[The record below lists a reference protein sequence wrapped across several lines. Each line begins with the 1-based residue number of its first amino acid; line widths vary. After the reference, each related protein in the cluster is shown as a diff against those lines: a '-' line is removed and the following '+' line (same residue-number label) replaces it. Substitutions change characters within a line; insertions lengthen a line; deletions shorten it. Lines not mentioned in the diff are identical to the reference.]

1 MKKRISSLLIAVL
14 MLATMLP
21 VTAMAEELAAA
32 DPAVEQVVSEEV
44 TTEPTEGTDE
54 TETPAEPEQSEQTG
68 EETQPPEED
77 AELPPEEPIE
87 DGIDTLSVDSL
98 SDLDPTQKEM
108 ALKGKDE
115 YHAWYIINCTAYSHY
130 MNYYE
135 SPYRSVIRQRRNS
148 AYYQANLVAW
158 RTVTFSLS
166 SESKYADK
174 EFGYYEAYLYN
185 LLLDENTENLVGN
198 FASSM
203 ESAASNWKT
212 TSEQLGASAWGK
224 LCKSASEFLED
235 GVTLTKTTPIP
246 IDDAAKE
253 ALAKQL
259 CFLSETTKVAKIVS
273 DIETL
278 MGYSKS
284 IFDLVEKIVQVE
296 AVIRVSSDTASVI
309 ADMCS
314 ASTDSNVPALR
325 YALEEMASFTNGS
338 LTKEQII
345 SCLIGQTSAKELNQ
359 FLTKKLQKLI
369 VEKAG
374 TYGLTIE
381 AAQAIGK
388 LTCSSLFNTDKSME
402 NYYKLNALFELET
415 LLKSKVLSYAS
426 SFTSNPTAENARKF
440 IAGYTML
447 YKLFLEGTD
456 GYKEFIKINYRDG
469 GLNSIWSSVSDADYQ
484 RIVTSMDNLK
494 FAIRY
499 NLEHEEQEA
508 MADYYDVMR
517 ILDAAAVADA
527 GLQPVTPSISA
538 AESQA
543 YLNQV
548 DQESRLHADVIVTD
562 NYVLDADI
570 ETYGNIIVTRGSTL
584 NLNGHTLLSHGRMDI
599 SGGTVNLNG
608 GTLTVYED
616 IIQSDGKMYCN
627 KGTLNA
633 AGDYRIQSAA
643 VDDAG
648 NVTYDSSSG
657 ILWMTNA
664 ADKINVSGDFV
675 TQSHV
680 TTYSS
685 AVNYNWGNVL
695 YAGTLTVKG
704 NFSQLGDYASF
715 IASDAHRVVLNGDGA
730 RTVTFEY
737 SKCHFNEVVISTNTT
752 LYWKGDFFVSTL
764 PQDLTIHNGVTISQ
778 VGTLDLNGHTLTI
791 KGDLIQAGGT
801 MYCNNGTLNVEGD
814 YRIQEATTDNDGNTV
829 YDYSDG
835 NLRMV
840 NEADRVNVSGDF
852 IMQSCFSNVTT
863 YFSNDFTAGTLTIK
877 GNFSQLYGNGCG
889 GQNFVASG
897 THKVVLDGNG
907 ARTVT
912 FENSNSHFNE
922 LVVGTDTRLYW
933 QGDFVINPLLH
944 DLTIYNSVTMSSA
957 NTINLNGHTL
967 TIKGDLIQAGGTMY
981 CNNGTLNVEGDYRI
995 QKATTDSDGK
1005 VTYGESNGTLRMV
1018 NEADQINVSGDFI
1031 TQSTSSNYSTYFSN
1045 DFTAGTLTIK
1055 GNFSQFYGTNCGGQ
1069 NFVASGTHKV
1079 VLDGNGVQTV
1089 TFESSQSHLNELVV
1103 GTDTRLYWRGDF
1115 VINPLLHD
1123 LTIYNGVTMLSA
1135 NTINL
1140 NGHTLTIK
1148 GDLIQ
1153 SGGEML
1159 CNKGTLNVEGNYR
1172 IQEVTSD
1179 NDGKITYSES
1189 TGKLRMANETD
1200 RVNVSGDFVMQST
1213 YGDSMDRNKFSA
1225 GTLTVKGNFS
1235 QLYGTNCGG
1244 QNFVASGTHKVVLDG
1259 SDIQTVTFE
1268 NSQSQFNELI
1278 LTKPQDTGYTFS
1290 RTPCWTKLT
1299 QITPGT
1305 VMGTVSGGDMS
1316 ASVTVRILKGNN
1328 EIAKTISIDGS
1339 YLVSDL
1345 PDGVYTM
1352 EFSKN
1357 GYVTRTC
1364 TVEIKD
1370 HKPILSFDVELV
1382 ARGNINGAAVNGDDV
1397 EITDVAC
1404 LYRYLTANDRSQSSI
1419 PDEAYFLAVADV
1431 NSDGAVDVYD
1441 LQLLYETVSGIV

>member
-1 MKKRISSLLIAVL
+1 MKKRIASLLMAVL

-32 DPAVEQVVSEEV
+32 DPAEEQVVSEEV
-44 TTEPTEGTDE
+44 TTEPTEETDE
-54 TETPAEPEQSEQTG
+54 TETPAEPEHPGQTG
-68 EETQPPEED
+68 EEPQPSED
-77 AELPPEEPIE
+77 AELPSE
-87 DGIDTLSVDSL
+87 DPVEDDINTLSSGSL

-115 YHAWYIINCTAYSHY
+115 YQAWYIINCTAYSHY

-158 RTVTFSLS
+158 RAVTFSLS

-246 IDDAAKE
+246 TDDAAKE

-296 AVIRVSSDTASVI
+296 AVIRASSDTASVI

-494 FAIRY
+494 NAIRY
-499 NLEHEEQEA
+499 NLEHDEQEA
-508 MADYYDVMR
+508 MADYYNVLC
-517 ILDAAAVADA
+517 ILSAAVVADA

-538 AESQA
+538 ADSQA

-548 DQESRLHADVIVTD
+548 DKESRLHADIIVTD

-570 ETYGNIIVTRGSTL
+570 ETYGNIIVTRGGTL

-616 IIQSDGKMYCN
+616 IIQS
-627 KGTLNA
+627 
-633 AGDYRIQSAA
+633 
-643 VDDAG
+643 
-648 NVTYDSSSG
+648 
-657 ILWMTNA
+657 
-664 ADKINVSGDFV
+664 
-675 TQSHV
+675 
-680 TTYSS
+680 
-685 AVNYNWGNVL
+685 
-695 YAGTLTVKG
+695 
-704 NFSQLGDYASF
+704 
-715 IASDAHRVVLNGDGA
+715 
-730 RTVTFEY
+730 
-737 SKCHFNEVVISTNTT
+737 
-752 LYWKGDFFVSTL
+752 
-764 PQDLTIHNGVTISQ
+764 
-778 VGTLDLNGHTLTI
+778 
-791 KGDLIQAGGT
+791 GGE
-801 MYCNNGTLNVEGD
+801 MLCNNGTLNVEGD
-814 YRIQEATTDNDGNTV
+814 YRIQKATTDSDGNTV
-829 YDYSDG
+829 YEYSGG

-840 NEADRVNVSGDF
+840 NEADQVNVSGDF
-852 IMQSCFSNVTT
+852 VMQSSSSNYST

-897 THKVVLDGNG
+897 THKVVLDGSG

-912 FENSNSHFNE
+912 FESSNSHF
-922 LVVGTDTRLYW
+922 
-933 QGDFVINPLLH
+933 
-944 DLTIYNSVTMSSA
+944 
-957 NTINLNGHTL
+957 
-967 TIKGDLIQAGGTMY
+967 
-981 CNNGTLNVEGDYRI
+981 
-995 QKATTDSDGK
+995 
-1005 VTYGESNGTLRMV
+1005 
-1018 NEADQINVSGDFI
+1018 
-1031 TQSTSSNYSTYFSN
+1031 
-1045 DFTAGTLTIK
+1045 
-1055 GNFSQFYGTNCGGQ
+1055 
-1069 NFVASGTHKV
+1069 
-1079 VLDGNGVQTV
+1079 
-1089 TFESSQSHLNELVV
+1089 NELVV

-1148 GDLIQ
+1148 GDLVQ

-1159 CNKGTLNVEGNYR
+1159 CNNGTLNVEGDYRIQKATTDSDGNTVYEYSGGNLRMVNEADQVNVSGDFVMQSSSSNYSTYFSNDFTAGTLTIKGNFSQLYGNGCGGQNFVASGTHKVVLDGSGARTVTFESSNSHFNELVVGSNTKLYWEGDFVINPLLHDLTIYNGVTMSSANTINLNGHTLTIKGDLIQSGGTMFCNKGTLNVEGNYR

-1189 TGKLRMANETD
+1189 TGKLRMVNETD
-1200 RVNVSGDFVMQST
+1200 RVNISGDFVMQST

-1235 QLYGTNCGG
+1235 QLYGTYCGG
-1244 QNFVASGTHKVVLDG
+1244 QNFVAIGSHKVVLDG
-1259 SDIQTVTFE
+1259 SGVQTVTFE

-1305 VMGTVSGGDMS
+1305 VMGTVTGGDMS

-1328 EIAKTISIDGS
+1328 EIAKTVSIDGS

-1370 HKPILSFDVELV
+1370 HKPILGFDVELV

-1419 PDEAYFLAVADV
+1419 SDEAYFLAVADV

-1441 LQLLYETVSGIV
+1441 LQLLYETVSGIA

>member
-494 FAIRY
+494 NAIRY
-499 NLEHEEQEA
+499 NLEHDEQEA
-508 MADYYDVMR
+508 MADYYNVLC
-517 ILDAAAVADA
+517 ILSAAVVADA

-538 AESQA
+538 ADSQA

-548 DQESRLHADVIVTD
+548 DKESRLHADIIVTD

-570 ETYGNIIVTRGSTL
+570 ETYGNIIVTRGGTL

-616 IIQSDGKMYCN
+616 IIQSGGEMLCN
-627 KGTLNA
+627 KGTLN
-633 AGDYRIQSAA
+633 
-643 VDDAG
+643 
-648 NVTYDSSSG
+648 
-657 ILWMTNA
+657 
-664 ADKINVSGDFV
+664 
-675 TQSHV
+675 
-680 TTYSS
+680 
-685 AVNYNWGNVL
+685 
-695 YAGTLTVKG
+695 
-704 NFSQLGDYASF
+704 
-715 IASDAHRVVLNGDGA
+715 
-730 RTVTFEY
+730 
-737 SKCHFNEVVISTNTT
+737 
-752 LYWKGDFFVSTL
+752 
-764 PQDLTIHNGVTISQ
+764 
-778 VGTLDLNGHTLTI
+778 
-791 KGDLIQAGGT
+791 
-801 MYCNNGTLNVEGD
+801 VEGN
-814 YRIQEATTDNDGNTV
+814 YRIQEVTSDNDGKIT
-829 YDYSDG
+829 YSESTG
-835 NLRMV
+835 KLRMV
-840 NEADRVNVSGDF
+840 NETDRVNVSGDF
-852 IMQSCFSNVTT
+852 VMQSTYGDSMDRNKFS
-863 YFSNDFTAGTLTIK
+863 AGTLTVK

-897 THKVVLDGNG
+897 THKVVLDGSG

-912 FENSNSHFNE
+912 FESSNSHFNE
-922 LVVGTDTRLYW
+922 LVVGSNTKLYW
-933 QGDFVINPLLH
+933 
-944 DLTIYNSVTMSSA
+944 
-957 NTINLNGHTL
+957 
-967 TIKGDLIQAGGTMY
+967 
-981 CNNGTLNVEGDYRI
+981 E
-995 QKATTDSDGK
+995 
-1005 VTYGESNGTLRMV
+1005 
-1018 NEADQINVSGDFI
+1018 
-1031 TQSTSSNYSTYFSN
+1031 
-1045 DFTAGTLTIK
+1045 
-1055 GNFSQFYGTNCGGQ
+1055 
-1069 NFVASGTHKV
+1069 
-1079 VLDGNGVQTV
+1079 
-1089 TFESSQSHLNELVV
+1089 
-1103 GTDTRLYWRGDF
+1103 GDF

-1153 SGGEML
+1153 SGGTMFCNKGTLNVEGNYRIQEVTSDNDGKITYSESTGNLQMVNEADQVNVSGDFVMQSFSSNYSTYFSNDFTAGTLTIKGNFSQLYGNGCGGQNFVASGTHKVVLDGSGARTVTFENSNSHFNELVVGSNTKLYWEGDFVINPLLHDLTIYNGVTML
-1159 CNKGTLNVEGNYR
+1159 SANTINLNGHTLTIKGDLIQSGGTMFCNKGTLNVEGNYR

-1189 TGKLRMANETD
+1189 TGKLRMVNETD

-1244 QNFVASGTHKVVLDG
+1244 QNFVAIGSHKVVLDG
-1259 SDIQTVTFE
+1259 SGVQTVTFE

-1305 VMGTVSGGDMS
+1305 VMGTVTGGDMS

-1328 EIAKTISIDGS
+1328 EIAKTVSIDGS

-1370 HKPILSFDVELV
+1370 HKPILGFDVELV

-1441 LQLLYETVSGIV
+1441 LQLLYETVSGIA

>member
-1 MKKRISSLLIAVL
+1 MKKRIASLLMAVL
-14 MLATMLP
+14 MLVTMLP

-32 DPAVEQVVSEEV
+32 DPAEEQVVSEEV

-494 FAIRY
+494 NAIRY
-499 NLEHEEQEA
+499 NLEHDEQEA
-508 MADYYDVMR
+508 MADYYNVLC
-517 ILDAAAVADA
+517 ILSAAVVADA

-538 AESQA
+538 ADSQA

-548 DQESRLHADVIVTD
+548 DKESRLHADIIVTD

-570 ETYGNIIVTRGSTL
+570 ETYGNIIVTRGGTL

-616 IIQSDGKMYCN
+616 I
-627 KGTLNA
+627 
-633 AGDYRIQSAA
+633 
-643 VDDAG
+643 
-648 NVTYDSSSG
+648 
-657 ILWMTNA
+657 
-664 ADKINVSGDFV
+664 
-675 TQSHV
+675 
-680 TTYSS
+680 
-685 AVNYNWGNVL
+685 
-695 YAGTLTVKG
+695 
-704 NFSQLGDYASF
+704 
-715 IASDAHRVVLNGDGA
+715 
-730 RTVTFEY
+730 
-737 SKCHFNEVVISTNTT
+737 
-752 LYWKGDFFVSTL
+752 
-764 PQDLTIHNGVTISQ
+764 
-778 VGTLDLNGHTLTI
+778 
-791 KGDLIQAGGT
+791 
-801 MYCNNGTLNVEGD
+801 
-814 YRIQEATTDNDGNTV
+814 
-829 YDYSDG
+829 
-835 NLRMV
+835 
-840 NEADRVNVSGDF
+840 
-852 IMQSCFSNVTT
+852 
-863 YFSNDFTAGTLTIK
+863 
-877 GNFSQLYGNGCG
+877 
-889 GQNFVASG
+889 
-897 THKVVLDGNG
+897 
-907 ARTVT
+907 
-912 FENSNSHFNE
+912 
-922 LVVGTDTRLYW
+922 
-933 QGDFVINPLLH
+933 
-944 DLTIYNSVTMSSA
+944 
-957 NTINLNGHTL
+957 
-967 TIKGDLIQAGGTMY
+967 
-981 CNNGTLNVEGDYRI
+981 
-995 QKATTDSDGK
+995 
-1005 VTYGESNGTLRMV
+1005 
-1018 NEADQINVSGDFI
+1018 
-1031 TQSTSSNYSTYFSN
+1031 
-1045 DFTAGTLTIK
+1045 
-1055 GNFSQFYGTNCGGQ
+1055 
-1069 NFVASGTHKV
+1069 
-1079 VLDGNGVQTV
+1079 
-1089 TFESSQSHLNELVV
+1089 
-1103 GTDTRLYWRGDF
+1103 
-1115 VINPLLHD
+1115 
-1123 LTIYNGVTMLSA
+1123 
-1135 NTINL
+1135 
-1140 NGHTLTIK
+1140 
-1148 GDLIQ
+1148 IQ

-1189 TGKLRMANETD
+1189 TGKLRMVNETD

-1244 QNFVASGTHKVVLDG
+1244 QNFVAIGSHKVVLDG
-1259 SDIQTVTFE
+1259 SGVQTVTFE

-1305 VMGTVSGGDMS
+1305 VMGTVTGGDMS

-1328 EIAKTISIDGS
+1328 EIAKTVSIDGS

-1370 HKPILSFDVELV
+1370 HKPILGFDVELV

-1419 PDEAYFLAVADV
+1419 SDEAYFLAVADV

-1441 LQLLYETVSGIV
+1441 LQLLYETVSGIA

>member
-494 FAIRY
+494 NAIRY
-499 NLEHEEQEA
+499 NLEHDEQEA
-508 MADYYDVMR
+508 MADYYNVLC
-517 ILDAAAVADA
+517 ILSAAVVADA

-538 AESQA
+538 ADSQA

-548 DQESRLHADVIVTD
+548 DKESRLHADIIVTD

-570 ETYGNIIVTRGSTL
+570 ETYGNIIVTRGGTL

-616 IIQSDGKMYCN
+616 I
-627 KGTLNA
+627 
-633 AGDYRIQSAA
+633 
-643 VDDAG
+643 
-648 NVTYDSSSG
+648 
-657 ILWMTNA
+657 
-664 ADKINVSGDFV
+664 
-675 TQSHV
+675 
-680 TTYSS
+680 
-685 AVNYNWGNVL
+685 
-695 YAGTLTVKG
+695 
-704 NFSQLGDYASF
+704 
-715 IASDAHRVVLNGDGA
+715 
-730 RTVTFEY
+730 
-737 SKCHFNEVVISTNTT
+737 
-752 LYWKGDFFVSTL
+752 
-764 PQDLTIHNGVTISQ
+764 
-778 VGTLDLNGHTLTI
+778 
-791 KGDLIQAGGT
+791 
-801 MYCNNGTLNVEGD
+801 
-814 YRIQEATTDNDGNTV
+814 
-829 YDYSDG
+829 
-835 NLRMV
+835 
-840 NEADRVNVSGDF
+840 
-852 IMQSCFSNVTT
+852 
-863 YFSNDFTAGTLTIK
+863 
-877 GNFSQLYGNGCG
+877 
-889 GQNFVASG
+889 
-897 THKVVLDGNG
+897 
-907 ARTVT
+907 
-912 FENSNSHFNE
+912 
-922 LVVGTDTRLYW
+922 
-933 QGDFVINPLLH
+933 
-944 DLTIYNSVTMSSA
+944 
-957 NTINLNGHTL
+957 
-967 TIKGDLIQAGGTMY
+967 
-981 CNNGTLNVEGDYRI
+981 
-995 QKATTDSDGK
+995 
-1005 VTYGESNGTLRMV
+1005 
-1018 NEADQINVSGDFI
+1018 
-1031 TQSTSSNYSTYFSN
+1031 
-1045 DFTAGTLTIK
+1045 
-1055 GNFSQFYGTNCGGQ
+1055 
-1069 NFVASGTHKV
+1069 
-1079 VLDGNGVQTV
+1079 
-1089 TFESSQSHLNELVV
+1089 
-1103 GTDTRLYWRGDF
+1103 
-1115 VINPLLHD
+1115 
-1123 LTIYNGVTMLSA
+1123 
-1135 NTINL
+1135 
-1140 NGHTLTIK
+1140 
-1148 GDLIQ
+1148 IQ

-1189 TGKLRMANETD
+1189 TGKLRMVNETD

-1244 QNFVASGTHKVVLDG
+1244 QNFVAIGSHKVVLDG
-1259 SDIQTVTFE
+1259 SGVQTVTFE
-1268 NSQSQFNELI
+1268 NSQS
-1278 LTKPQDTGYTFS
+1278 
-1290 RTPCWTKLT
+1290 
-1299 QITPGT
+1299 
-1305 VMGTVSGGDMS
+1305 
-1316 ASVTVRILKGNN
+1316 
-1328 EIAKTISIDGS
+1328 
-1339 YLVSDL
+1339 
-1345 PDGVYTM
+1345 
-1352 EFSKN
+1352 
-1357 GYVTRTC
+1357 
-1364 TVEIKD
+1364 
-1370 HKPILSFDVELV
+1370 
-1382 ARGNINGAAVNGDDV
+1382 
-1397 EITDVAC
+1397 
-1404 LYRYLTANDRSQSSI
+1404 
-1419 PDEAYFLAVADV
+1419 
-1431 NSDGAVDVYD
+1431 
-1441 LQLLYETVSGIV
+1441 

>member
-494 FAIRY
+494 NAIRY
-499 NLEHEEQEA
+499 NLEHDEQEA
-508 MADYYDVMR
+508 MADYYNVLC
-517 ILDAAAVADA
+517 ILSAAVVADA

-538 AESQA
+538 ADSQA

-548 DQESRLHADVIVTD
+548 DKESRLHADIIVTD

-570 ETYGNIIVTRGSTL
+570 ETYGNIIVTRGGTL

-616 IIQSDGKMYCN
+616 I
-627 KGTLNA
+627 
-633 AGDYRIQSAA
+633 
-643 VDDAG
+643 
-648 NVTYDSSSG
+648 
-657 ILWMTNA
+657 
-664 ADKINVSGDFV
+664 
-675 TQSHV
+675 
-680 TTYSS
+680 
-685 AVNYNWGNVL
+685 
-695 YAGTLTVKG
+695 
-704 NFSQLGDYASF
+704 
-715 IASDAHRVVLNGDGA
+715 
-730 RTVTFEY
+730 
-737 SKCHFNEVVISTNTT
+737 
-752 LYWKGDFFVSTL
+752 
-764 PQDLTIHNGVTISQ
+764 
-778 VGTLDLNGHTLTI
+778 
-791 KGDLIQAGGT
+791 
-801 MYCNNGTLNVEGD
+801 
-814 YRIQEATTDNDGNTV
+814 
-829 YDYSDG
+829 
-835 NLRMV
+835 
-840 NEADRVNVSGDF
+840 
-852 IMQSCFSNVTT
+852 
-863 YFSNDFTAGTLTIK
+863 
-877 GNFSQLYGNGCG
+877 
-889 GQNFVASG
+889 
-897 THKVVLDGNG
+897 
-907 ARTVT
+907 
-912 FENSNSHFNE
+912 
-922 LVVGTDTRLYW
+922 
-933 QGDFVINPLLH
+933 
-944 DLTIYNSVTMSSA
+944 
-957 NTINLNGHTL
+957 
-967 TIKGDLIQAGGTMY
+967 
-981 CNNGTLNVEGDYRI
+981 
-995 QKATTDSDGK
+995 
-1005 VTYGESNGTLRMV
+1005 
-1018 NEADQINVSGDFI
+1018 
-1031 TQSTSSNYSTYFSN
+1031 
-1045 DFTAGTLTIK
+1045 
-1055 GNFSQFYGTNCGGQ
+1055 
-1069 NFVASGTHKV
+1069 
-1079 VLDGNGVQTV
+1079 
-1089 TFESSQSHLNELVV
+1089 
-1103 GTDTRLYWRGDF
+1103 
-1115 VINPLLHD
+1115 
-1123 LTIYNGVTMLSA
+1123 
-1135 NTINL
+1135 
-1140 NGHTLTIK
+1140 
-1148 GDLIQ
+1148 IQ

-1189 TGKLRMANETD
+1189 TGKLRMVNETD

-1244 QNFVASGTHKVVLDG
+1244 QNFVAIGSHKVVLDG
-1259 SDIQTVTFE
+1259 SGVQTVTFE

-1305 VMGTVSGGDMS
+1305 VMGTVTGGDMS

-1328 EIAKTISIDGS
+1328 EIAKTVSIDGS

-1370 HKPILSFDVELV
+1370 HKPILGFDVELV

-1441 LQLLYETVSGIV
+1441 LQLLYETVSGIA

>member
-494 FAIRY
+494 NAIRY
-499 NLEHEEQEA
+499 NLEHDEQEA
-508 MADYYDVMR
+508 MADYYNVLC
-517 ILDAAAVADA
+517 ILSAAVVADA

-538 AESQA
+538 ADSQA

-548 DQESRLHADVIVTD
+548 DKESRLHADIIVTD

-570 ETYGNIIVTRGSTL
+570 ETYGNIIVTRGGTL

-616 IIQSDGKMYCN
+616 I
-627 KGTLNA
+627 
-633 AGDYRIQSAA
+633 
-643 VDDAG
+643 
-648 NVTYDSSSG
+648 
-657 ILWMTNA
+657 
-664 ADKINVSGDFV
+664 
-675 TQSHV
+675 
-680 TTYSS
+680 
-685 AVNYNWGNVL
+685 
-695 YAGTLTVKG
+695 
-704 NFSQLGDYASF
+704 
-715 IASDAHRVVLNGDGA
+715 
-730 RTVTFEY
+730 
-737 SKCHFNEVVISTNTT
+737 
-752 LYWKGDFFVSTL
+752 
-764 PQDLTIHNGVTISQ
+764 
-778 VGTLDLNGHTLTI
+778 
-791 KGDLIQAGGT
+791 
-801 MYCNNGTLNVEGD
+801 
-814 YRIQEATTDNDGNTV
+814 
-829 YDYSDG
+829 
-835 NLRMV
+835 
-840 NEADRVNVSGDF
+840 
-852 IMQSCFSNVTT
+852 
-863 YFSNDFTAGTLTIK
+863 
-877 GNFSQLYGNGCG
+877 
-889 GQNFVASG
+889 
-897 THKVVLDGNG
+897 
-907 ARTVT
+907 
-912 FENSNSHFNE
+912 
-922 LVVGTDTRLYW
+922 
-933 QGDFVINPLLH
+933 
-944 DLTIYNSVTMSSA
+944 
-957 NTINLNGHTL
+957 
-967 TIKGDLIQAGGTMY
+967 
-981 CNNGTLNVEGDYRI
+981 
-995 QKATTDSDGK
+995 
-1005 VTYGESNGTLRMV
+1005 
-1018 NEADQINVSGDFI
+1018 
-1031 TQSTSSNYSTYFSN
+1031 
-1045 DFTAGTLTIK
+1045 
-1055 GNFSQFYGTNCGGQ
+1055 
-1069 NFVASGTHKV
+1069 
-1079 VLDGNGVQTV
+1079 
-1089 TFESSQSHLNELVV
+1089 
-1103 GTDTRLYWRGDF
+1103 
-1115 VINPLLHD
+1115 
-1123 LTIYNGVTMLSA
+1123 
-1135 NTINL
+1135 
-1140 NGHTLTIK
+1140 
-1148 GDLIQ
+1148 IQ

-1189 TGKLRMANETD
+1189 TGKLRMVNETDRVNVSGDFVMQSTYGDSMDRNKFSAGTLTVKGNFSQLYGNGCGGQNFVASGTHKVVLDGSGARTVTFESSNSHFNELVVGSNTKLYWEGDFVINPLLHDLTIYNGVTMSSANTINLNGHTLTIKGDLIQSGGTMFCNKGTLNVEGNYRIQEVTSDNDGKITYSESTGNLQMVNEADQVNVSGDFVMQSFSSNYSTYFSNDFTAGTLTIKGNFSQLYGNGCGGQNFVASGTHKVVLDGSGARTVTFENSNSHFNELVVGSNTKLYWEGDFVINPLLHDLTIYNGVTMSSANTINLNGHTLTIKGDLIQSGGTMFCNKGTLNVEGNYRIQEVTSDNDGKITYSESTGKLRMVNETD

-1244 QNFVASGTHKVVLDG
+1244 QNFVAIGSHKVVLDG
-1259 SDIQTVTFE
+1259 SGVQTVTFE

-1305 VMGTVSGGDMS
+1305 VMGTVTGGDMS

-1328 EIAKTISIDGS
+1328 EIAKTVSIDGS

-1370 HKPILSFDVELV
+1370 HKPILGFDVELV

-1441 LQLLYETVSGIV
+1441 LQLLYETVSGIA

>member
-1 MKKRISSLLIAVL
+1 MKKRISSLLMAVL

-158 RTVTFSLS
+158 RAVTFSLS

-415 LLKSKVLSYAS
+415 LLKSRVLSYAYIFNS
-426 SFTSNPTAENARKF
+426 SPTASNARKF
-440 IAGYTML
+440 IAGCTML
-447 YKLFLEGTD
+447 YKLFLEGAD
-456 GYKEFIKINYRDG
+456 GYKEFIEANYRDG
-469 GLNSIWSSVSDADYQ
+469 ALNEIWSSVSDADYQ

-494 FAIRY
+494 NAIRY
-499 NLEHEEQEA
+499 NLEHDEQEA
-508 MADYYDVMR
+508 MADYYNVLC
-517 ILDAAAVADA
+517 ILSAAVVADA

-538 AESQA
+538 ADSQA

-548 DQESRLHADVIVTD
+548 DKESRLHADLIVNS
-562 NYVLDADI
+562 NYTLDTDI
-570 ETYGNIIVTRGSTL
+570 ETYGDITVSGGTL
-584 NLNGHTLLSHGRMDI
+584 DLNGHTLLSHGRMDI
-599 SGGTVNLNG
+599 SGGTVDLNG
-608 GTLTVYED
+608 GTLT
-616 IIQSDGKMYCN
+616 I
-627 KGTLNA
+627 KGNL
-633 AGDYRIQSAA
+633 
-643 VDDAG
+643 
-648 NVTYDSSSG
+648 
-657 ILWMTNA
+657 
-664 ADKINVSGDFV
+664 
-675 TQSHV
+675 TQS
-680 TTYSS
+680 
-685 AVNYNWGNVL
+685 
-695 YAGTLTVKG
+695 
-704 NFSQLGDYASF
+704 
-715 IASDAHRVVLNGDGA
+715 
-730 RTVTFEY
+730 
-737 SKCHFNEVVISTNTT
+737 
-752 LYWKGDFFVSTL
+752 
-764 PQDLTIHNGVTISQ
+764 
-778 VGTLDLNGHTLTI
+778 
-791 KGDLIQAGGT
+791 GGT
-801 MYCNNGTLNVEGD
+801 MICNKGTLNVEGD
-814 YRIQEATTDNDGNTV
+814 YRIQTATTGDNGKTTYN
-829 YDYSDG
+829 YSDG
-835 NLRMV
+835 HLYMTDG
-840 NEADRVNVSGDF
+840 ADTINVSGNF
-852 IMQSCFSNVTT
+852 VVQNNNSPSNTFS
-863 YFSNDFTAGTLTIK
+863 AGTLTIK
-877 GNFSQLYGNGCG
+877 GDFSQLKGTIGNSYD
-889 GQNFVASG
+889 NFA
-897 THKVVLDGNG
+897 
-907 ARTVT
+907 
-912 FENSNSHFNE
+912 
-922 LVVGTDTRLYW
+922 
-933 QGDFVINPLLH
+933 
-944 DLTIYNSVTMSSA
+944 
-957 NTINLNGHTL
+957 
-967 TIKGDLIQAGGTMY
+967 
-981 CNNGTLNVEGDYRI
+981 
-995 QKATTDSDGK
+995 
-1005 VTYGESNGTLRMV
+1005 
-1018 NEADQINVSGDFI
+1018 
-1031 TQSTSSNYSTYFSN
+1031 
-1045 DFTAGTLTIK
+1045 
-1055 GNFSQFYGTNCGGQ
+1055 
-1069 NFVASGTHKV
+1069 ASGTHKV

-1089 TFESSQSHLNELVV
+1089 TFESNRSH
-1103 GTDTRLYWRGDF
+1103 
-1115 VINPLLHD
+1115 
-1123 LTIYNGVTMLSA
+1123 
-1135 NTINL
+1135 
-1140 NGHTLTIK
+1140 
-1148 GDLIQ
+1148 
-1153 SGGEML
+1153 
-1159 CNKGTLNVEGNYR
+1159 
-1172 IQEVTSD
+1172 
-1179 NDGKITYSES
+1179 
-1189 TGKLRMANETD
+1189 
-1200 RVNVSGDFVMQST
+1200 
-1213 YGDSMDRNKFSA
+1213 
-1225 GTLTVKGNFS
+1225 
-1235 QLYGTNCGG
+1235 
-1244 QNFVASGTHKVVLDG
+1244 
-1259 SDIQTVTFE
+1259 
-1268 NSQSQFNELI
+1268 FNALI

-1299 QITPGT
+1299 QIDPGT
-1305 VMGTVSGGDMS
+1305 VMGTVTGGDAS
-1316 ASVTVRILKGNN
+1316 ASVTVRILQGSS
-1328 EIAKTISIDGS
+1328 EIAKTVSSDGS

-1370 HKPILSFDVELV
+1370 HKPILGFDVELV
-1382 ARGNINGAAVNGDDV
+1382 ARGNINGAAGNGDDV

-1419 PDEAYFLAVADV
+1419 SDEAYFLAVADV

-1441 LQLLYETVSGIV
+1441 LQLLYETVSGIA

>member
-494 FAIRY
+494 NAIRY
-499 NLEHEEQEA
+499 NLEHDELEA
-508 MADYYDVMR
+508 MADYYNVLC
-517 ILDAAAVADA
+517 ILSAAVVADA

-538 AESQA
+538 ADSQA

-548 DQESRLHADVIVTD
+548 DKESRLHADIIVTD

-570 ETYGNIIVTRGSTL
+570 ETYGNIIVTRGGTL

-616 IIQSDGKMYCN
+616 I
-627 KGTLNA
+627 
-633 AGDYRIQSAA
+633 
-643 VDDAG
+643 
-648 NVTYDSSSG
+648 
-657 ILWMTNA
+657 
-664 ADKINVSGDFV
+664 
-675 TQSHV
+675 
-680 TTYSS
+680 
-685 AVNYNWGNVL
+685 
-695 YAGTLTVKG
+695 
-704 NFSQLGDYASF
+704 
-715 IASDAHRVVLNGDGA
+715 
-730 RTVTFEY
+730 
-737 SKCHFNEVVISTNTT
+737 
-752 LYWKGDFFVSTL
+752 
-764 PQDLTIHNGVTISQ
+764 
-778 VGTLDLNGHTLTI
+778 
-791 KGDLIQAGGT
+791 
-801 MYCNNGTLNVEGD
+801 
-814 YRIQEATTDNDGNTV
+814 
-829 YDYSDG
+829 
-835 NLRMV
+835 
-840 NEADRVNVSGDF
+840 
-852 IMQSCFSNVTT
+852 
-863 YFSNDFTAGTLTIK
+863 
-877 GNFSQLYGNGCG
+877 
-889 GQNFVASG
+889 
-897 THKVVLDGNG
+897 
-907 ARTVT
+907 
-912 FENSNSHFNE
+912 
-922 LVVGTDTRLYW
+922 
-933 QGDFVINPLLH
+933 
-944 DLTIYNSVTMSSA
+944 
-957 NTINLNGHTL
+957 
-967 TIKGDLIQAGGTMY
+967 
-981 CNNGTLNVEGDYRI
+981 
-995 QKATTDSDGK
+995 
-1005 VTYGESNGTLRMV
+1005 
-1018 NEADQINVSGDFI
+1018 
-1031 TQSTSSNYSTYFSN
+1031 
-1045 DFTAGTLTIK
+1045 
-1055 GNFSQFYGTNCGGQ
+1055 
-1069 NFVASGTHKV
+1069 
-1079 VLDGNGVQTV
+1079 
-1089 TFESSQSHLNELVV
+1089 
-1103 GTDTRLYWRGDF
+1103 
-1115 VINPLLHD
+1115 
-1123 LTIYNGVTMLSA
+1123 
-1135 NTINL
+1135 
-1140 NGHTLTIK
+1140 
-1148 GDLIQ
+1148 IQ

-1189 TGKLRMANETD
+1189 TGKLRMVNETD

-1244 QNFVASGTHKVVLDG
+1244 QNFVAIGSHKVVLDG
-1259 SDIQTVTFE
+1259 SGVQTVTFE

-1305 VMGTVSGGDMS
+1305 VMGTVTGGDMS

-1328 EIAKTISIDGS
+1328 EIAKTVSIDGS

-1370 HKPILSFDVELV
+1370 HKPILGFDVELV

-1441 LQLLYETVSGIV
+1441 LQLLYETVSGIA

>member
-494 FAIRY
+494 NAIRY
-499 NLEHEEQEA
+499 NLEHDEQEA
-508 MADYYDVMR
+508 MADYYNVLC
-517 ILDAAAVADA
+517 ILSAAVVADA

-538 AESQA
+538 ADSQA

-548 DQESRLHADVIVTD
+548 DKESRLHADIIVTD

-570 ETYGNIIVTRGSTL
+570 ETYGNIIVTRGGTL

-616 IIQSDGKMYCN
+616 IIQSGGEMLCN
-627 KGTLNA
+627 KGTLNVE
-633 AGDYRIQSAA
+633 GNYRIQEVTS
-643 VDDAG
+643 DNDGKITYSESTG
-648 NVTYDSSSG
+648 NLQMV
-657 ILWMTNA
+657 NE
-664 ADKINVSGDFV
+664 ADQVNVSGDFV
-675 TQSHV
+675 
-680 TTYSS
+680 
-685 AVNYNWGNVL
+685 
-695 YAGTLTVKG
+695 
-704 NFSQLGDYASF
+704 
-715 IASDAHRVVLNGDGA
+715 
-730 RTVTFEY
+730 
-737 SKCHFNEVVISTNTT
+737 
-752 LYWKGDFFVSTL
+752 
-764 PQDLTIHNGVTISQ
+764 
-778 VGTLDLNGHTLTI
+778 
-791 KGDLIQAGGT
+791 
-801 MYCNNGTLNVEGD
+801 
-814 YRIQEATTDNDGNTV
+814 
-829 YDYSDG
+829 
-835 NLRMV
+835 
-840 NEADRVNVSGDF
+840 
-852 IMQSCFSNVTT
+852 MQSFSSNYST

-897 THKVVLDGNG
+897 THKVVLDGSG

-912 FENSNSHFNE
+912 FESSNSHFNE
-922 LVVGTDTRLYW
+922 LVVGSNTKLYW
-933 QGDFVINPLLH
+933 EGDFVINPLLH
-944 DLTIYNSVTMSSA
+944 DLTIYNGVTMSSA

-967 TIKGDLIQAGGTMY
+967 TIKGDLIQSGGTM
-981 CNNGTLNVEGDYRI
+981 
-995 QKATTDSDGK
+995 
-1005 VTYGESNGTLRMV
+1005 
-1018 NEADQINVSGDFI
+1018 F
-1031 TQSTSSNYSTYFSN
+1031 
-1045 DFTAGTLTIK
+1045 
-1055 GNFSQFYGTNCGGQ
+1055 
-1069 NFVASGTHKV
+1069 
-1079 VLDGNGVQTV
+1079 
-1089 TFESSQSHLNELVV
+1089 
-1103 GTDTRLYWRGDF
+1103 
-1115 VINPLLHD
+1115 
-1123 LTIYNGVTMLSA
+1123 
-1135 NTINL
+1135 
-1140 NGHTLTIK
+1140 
-1148 GDLIQ
+1148 
-1153 SGGEML
+1153 

-1189 TGKLRMANETD
+1189 TGKLRMVNETD

-1244 QNFVASGTHKVVLDG
+1244 QNFVAIGSHKVVLDG
-1259 SDIQTVTFE
+1259 SGVQTVTFE

-1305 VMGTVSGGDMS
+1305 VMGTVTGGDMS

-1328 EIAKTISIDGS
+1328 EIAKTVSIDGS

-1370 HKPILSFDVELV
+1370 HKPILGFDVELV

-1419 PDEAYFLAVADV
+1419 SDEAYFLAVADV

-1441 LQLLYETVSGIV
+1441 LQLLYETVSGIA

>member
-1 MKKRISSLLIAVL
+1 MKKRIASLLMAVL
-14 MLATMLP
+14 MLVTMLP

-494 FAIRY
+494 NAIRY
-499 NLEHEEQEA
+499 NLEHDEQEA
-508 MADYYDVMR
+508 MADYYNVLC
-517 ILDAAAVADA
+517 ILSAAVVADA

-538 AESQA
+538 ADSQA

-548 DQESRLHADVIVTD
+548 DKESRLHADIIVTD

-570 ETYGNIIVTRGSTL
+570 ETYGNIIVTRGGTL

-616 IIQSDGKMYCN
+616 I
-627 KGTLNA
+627 
-633 AGDYRIQSAA
+633 
-643 VDDAG
+643 
-648 NVTYDSSSG
+648 
-657 ILWMTNA
+657 
-664 ADKINVSGDFV
+664 
-675 TQSHV
+675 
-680 TTYSS
+680 
-685 AVNYNWGNVL
+685 
-695 YAGTLTVKG
+695 
-704 NFSQLGDYASF
+704 
-715 IASDAHRVVLNGDGA
+715 
-730 RTVTFEY
+730 
-737 SKCHFNEVVISTNTT
+737 
-752 LYWKGDFFVSTL
+752 
-764 PQDLTIHNGVTISQ
+764 
-778 VGTLDLNGHTLTI
+778 
-791 KGDLIQAGGT
+791 
-801 MYCNNGTLNVEGD
+801 
-814 YRIQEATTDNDGNTV
+814 
-829 YDYSDG
+829 
-835 NLRMV
+835 
-840 NEADRVNVSGDF
+840 
-852 IMQSCFSNVTT
+852 
-863 YFSNDFTAGTLTIK
+863 
-877 GNFSQLYGNGCG
+877 
-889 GQNFVASG
+889 
-897 THKVVLDGNG
+897 
-907 ARTVT
+907 
-912 FENSNSHFNE
+912 
-922 LVVGTDTRLYW
+922 
-933 QGDFVINPLLH
+933 
-944 DLTIYNSVTMSSA
+944 
-957 NTINLNGHTL
+957 
-967 TIKGDLIQAGGTMY
+967 
-981 CNNGTLNVEGDYRI
+981 
-995 QKATTDSDGK
+995 
-1005 VTYGESNGTLRMV
+1005 
-1018 NEADQINVSGDFI
+1018 
-1031 TQSTSSNYSTYFSN
+1031 
-1045 DFTAGTLTIK
+1045 
-1055 GNFSQFYGTNCGGQ
+1055 
-1069 NFVASGTHKV
+1069 
-1079 VLDGNGVQTV
+1079 
-1089 TFESSQSHLNELVV
+1089 
-1103 GTDTRLYWRGDF
+1103 
-1115 VINPLLHD
+1115 
-1123 LTIYNGVTMLSA
+1123 
-1135 NTINL
+1135 
-1140 NGHTLTIK
+1140 
-1148 GDLIQ
+1148 IQ

-1189 TGKLRMANETD
+1189 TGKLRMVNETD

-1244 QNFVASGTHKVVLDG
+1244 QNFVAIGSHKVVLDG
-1259 SDIQTVTFE
+1259 SGVQTVTFE

-1305 VMGTVSGGDMS
+1305 VMGTVTGGDMS

-1328 EIAKTISIDGS
+1328 EIAKTVSIDGS

-1370 HKPILSFDVELV
+1370 HKPILGFDVELV

-1419 PDEAYFLAVADV
+1419 SDEAYFLAVADV

-1441 LQLLYETVSGIV
+1441 LQLLYETVSGIA

>member
-1 MKKRISSLLIAVL
+1 MKKRISSLLMAVL

-158 RTVTFSLS
+158 RAVTFSLS

-415 LLKSKVLSYAS
+415 LLKSRVLSYAYIFNS
-426 SFTSNPTAENARKF
+426 SPTASNARKF
-440 IAGYTML
+440 IAGCTML
-447 YKLFLEGTD
+447 YKLFLEGAD
-456 GYKEFIKINYRDG
+456 GYKEFIEANYRDG
-469 GLNSIWSSVSDADYQ
+469 ALNEIWSSVSDADYQ

-494 FAIRY
+494 NAIRY
-499 NLEHEEQEA
+499 NLEHDEQEA
-508 MADYYDVMR
+508 MADYYNVLC
-517 ILDAAAVADA
+517 ILSAAVVADA

-538 AESQA
+538 ADSQA

-548 DQESRLHADVIVTD
+548 DKESRLHADLIVNS
-562 NYVLDADI
+562 NYTLDTDI
-570 ETYGNIIVTRGSTL
+570 ETYGDITVSGGTL
-584 NLNGHTLLSHGRMDI
+584 DLNGHTLLSHGRMDI
-599 SGGTVNLNG
+599 SGGTVDLNG
-608 GTLTVYED
+608 GTLT
-616 IIQSDGKMYCN
+616 I
-627 KGTLNA
+627 KGNL
-633 AGDYRIQSAA
+633 
-643 VDDAG
+643 
-648 NVTYDSSSG
+648 
-657 ILWMTNA
+657 
-664 ADKINVSGDFV
+664 
-675 TQSHV
+675 TQS
-680 TTYSS
+680 
-685 AVNYNWGNVL
+685 
-695 YAGTLTVKG
+695 
-704 NFSQLGDYASF
+704 
-715 IASDAHRVVLNGDGA
+715 
-730 RTVTFEY
+730 
-737 SKCHFNEVVISTNTT
+737 
-752 LYWKGDFFVSTL
+752 
-764 PQDLTIHNGVTISQ
+764 
-778 VGTLDLNGHTLTI
+778 
-791 KGDLIQAGGT
+791 GGT
-801 MYCNNGTLNVEGD
+801 MICNKGTLNVEGD
-814 YRIQEATTDNDGNTV
+814 YRIQTATTGDNGKTTYN
-829 YDYSDG
+829 YSDG
-835 NLRMV
+835 HLYMTD
-840 NEADRVNVSGDF
+840 EADTINVSGNF
-852 IMQSCFSNVTT
+852 VVQNNNSPSNTFS
-863 YFSNDFTAGTLTIK
+863 AGTLTIK
-877 GNFSQLYGNGCG
+877 GDFSQLKGTIGNSYD
-889 GQNFVASG
+889 NFA
-897 THKVVLDGNG
+897 
-907 ARTVT
+907 
-912 FENSNSHFNE
+912 
-922 LVVGTDTRLYW
+922 
-933 QGDFVINPLLH
+933 
-944 DLTIYNSVTMSSA
+944 
-957 NTINLNGHTL
+957 
-967 TIKGDLIQAGGTMY
+967 
-981 CNNGTLNVEGDYRI
+981 
-995 QKATTDSDGK
+995 
-1005 VTYGESNGTLRMV
+1005 
-1018 NEADQINVSGDFI
+1018 
-1031 TQSTSSNYSTYFSN
+1031 
-1045 DFTAGTLTIK
+1045 
-1055 GNFSQFYGTNCGGQ
+1055 
-1069 NFVASGTHKV
+1069 ASGTHKV

-1089 TFESSQSHLNELVV
+1089 TFESNRSHFNALVAGPNTELHWKGHFSLN
-1103 GTDTRLYWRGDF
+1103 TMQY
-1115 VINPLLHD
+1115 D
-1123 LTIYNGVTMLSA
+1123 LTVYGDVSLSN
-1135 NTINL
+1135 NTIDL
-1140 NGHTLTIK
+1140 NGGTLTIK
-1148 GDLIQ
+1148 GNLTQ
-1153 SGGEML
+1153 SGGTMI
-1159 CNKGTLNVEGNYR
+1159 CNKGTLNVEGDYR
-1172 IQEVTSD
+1172 IQTATTGDNGKTTYNYSD
-1179 NDGKITYSES
+1179 GHLY
-1189 TGKLRMANETD
+1189 MTD
-1200 RVNVSGDFVMQST
+1200 EADTINVSGNFVVQNNNSPSNT
-1213 YGDSMDRNKFSA
+1213 FSA
-1225 GTLTVKGNFS
+1225 GTLTIKGDFS
-1235 QLYGTNCGG
+1235 QLKGTIGNSYD
-1244 QNFVASGTHKVVLDG
+1244 NFAASGTHKVVLDG
-1259 SDIQTVTFE
+1259 NGVQTVTFE
-1268 NSQSQFNELI
+1268 SNRSHFNALI

-1299 QITPGT
+1299 QIDPGT
-1305 VMGTVSGGDMS
+1305 VMGTVTGGDAS
-1316 ASVTVRILKGNN
+1316 ASVTVRILQGSS
-1328 EIAKTISIDGS
+1328 EIAKTVSSDGS

-1352 EFSKN
+1352 EVSKD

-1370 HKPILSFDVELV
+1370 HKPILGFDVELV

-1441 LQLLYETVSGIV
+1441 LQLLYETVSGIA

>member
-1 MKKRISSLLIAVL
+1 MKKRIASLLMAVL

-32 DPAVEQVVSEEV
+32 DPAEEQVVSEEV
-44 TTEPTEGTDE
+44 TTEPTEETDE
-54 TETPAEPEQSEQTG
+54 TETPAEPEHPGQTG
-68 EETQPPEED
+68 EEPQPSED
-77 AELPPEEPIE
+77 AELPSE
-87 DGIDTLSVDSL
+87 DPVEDDINTLSSGSL

-115 YHAWYIINCTAYSHY
+115 YQAWYIINCTAYSHY

-158 RTVTFSLS
+158 RAVTFSLS

-246 IDDAAKE
+246 TDDAAKE

-296 AVIRVSSDTASVI
+296 AVIRASSDTASVI

-469 GLNSIWSSVSDADYQ
+469 SLNSIWSSVSDTDYQ

-517 ILDAAAVADA
+517 ILDAATVADT
-527 GLQPVTPSISA
+527 GIQPVTPSISA
-538 AESQA
+538 VESQA

-548 DQESRLHADVIVTD
+548 DKESQLHADIIVTD

-570 ETYGNIIVTRGSTL
+570 ETYGNIIVTRGGTL

-599 SGGTVNLNG
+599 SGGTVDLNS

-627 KGTLNA
+627 KGTLNV
-633 AGDYRIQSAA
+633 AGNYRIQSAT

-675 TQSHV
+675 TQSQF

-912 FENSNSHFNE
+912 FENSNSHFDE

-957 NTINLNGHTL
+957 NTIDLNGHTL

-981 CNNGTLNVEGDYRI
+981 CNKGTLNVEGDYRI
-995 QKATTDSDGK
+995 QEATTDNDGNTVYDYSDG
-1005 VTYGESNGTLRMV
+1005 NLRMV
-1018 NEADQINVSGDFI
+1018 NEADRVNVSGDFI
-1031 TQSTSSNYSTYFSN
+1031 MQSCFSNVTTYFSN

-1055 GNFSQFYGTNCGGQ
+1055 GDFFQLYGDGCGGQ
-1069 NFVASGTHKV
+1069 NFVAKGTHKV
-1079 VLDGNGVQTV
+1079 VLDGNGVQTI
-1089 TFESSQSHLNELVV
+1089 TFESSQSH
-1103 GTDTRLYWRGDF
+1103 
-1115 VINPLLHD
+1115 
-1123 LTIYNGVTMLSA
+1123 
-1135 NTINL
+1135 
-1140 NGHTLTIK
+1140 
-1148 GDLIQ
+1148 
-1153 SGGEML
+1153 
-1159 CNKGTLNVEGNYR
+1159 
-1172 IQEVTSD
+1172 
-1179 NDGKITYSES
+1179 
-1189 TGKLRMANETD
+1189 
-1200 RVNVSGDFVMQST
+1200 
-1213 YGDSMDRNKFSA
+1213 
-1225 GTLTVKGNFS
+1225 
-1235 QLYGTNCGG
+1235 
-1244 QNFVASGTHKVVLDG
+1244 
-1259 SDIQTVTFE
+1259 
-1268 NSQSQFNELI
+1268 FNELI

-1299 QITPGT
+1299 QIDPGT
-1305 VMGTVSGGDMS
+1305 VMGTVTGGDVS
-1316 ASVTVRILKGNN
+1316 ASVAVRILQDGN
-1328 EIAKTISIDGS
+1328 EIAKTVSSDGS

-1352 EFSKN
+1352 EVSKD
-1357 GYVTRTC
+1357 GYVTRTR

-1370 HKPILSFDVELV
+1370 HKPILGFDVELV

-1404 LYRYLTANDRSQSSI
+1404 LYHYLTANDRSQSSI
-1419 PDEAYFLAVADV
+1419 SDEAYFLAVADI
-1431 NSDGAVDVYD
+1431 NSDGTVDVYD